1 MISEIIKLF
10 NRELNAKKCYD
21 LIKNELY
28 ELITIWTIEKVYNA
42 IRTVFKKFLLISL
55 SEWSFWGKELS

>member
-1 MISEIIKLF
+1 MNEF
-10 NRELNAKKCYD
+10 NAKKCYD

-28 ELITIWTIEKVYNA
+28 ELITIGTIEKVYNT

-55 SEWSFWGKELS
+55 SE